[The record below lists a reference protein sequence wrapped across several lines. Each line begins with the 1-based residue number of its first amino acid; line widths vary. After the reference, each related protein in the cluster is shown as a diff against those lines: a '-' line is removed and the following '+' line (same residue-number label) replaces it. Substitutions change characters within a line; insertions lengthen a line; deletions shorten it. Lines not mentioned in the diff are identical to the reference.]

1 MLTKVNRAQRLS
13 MNNAHMTSVPDF
25 LATRLDAKA
34 ASEGGTWQGVYRFAM
49 WLGLVAIDDKGGLR
63 KAIEAIEAIGGM
75 PSGAHGAGRRTKV
88 PREARELVMIAER
101 EGVAWQTAQT
111 VALTCGLETI
121 EARGGLNETKR
132 QVEALRRSVVSQI
145 TAKAK

>member
-1 MLTKVNRAQRLS
+1 

-25 LATRLDAKA
+25 LTARLDAKA
-34 ASEGGTWQGVYRFAM
+34 ASEGDTWQGVYRFAL
-49 WLGLVAIDDKGGLR
+49 WLGLVAIGERGGLR
-63 KAIEAIEAIGGM
+63 KAIEAIGEL

-88 PREARELVMIAER
+88 PRETRELVEIAET

-111 VALTCGLETI
+111 VALMCGLETI
-121 EARGGLNETKR
+121 DARGGLNETKR

-145 TAKAK
+145 TARAK